1 MGLKSSLTR
10 ILTTIAAVLLVGSGE
25 SQQSAPAPETKP
37 VEPVAETE
45 KQDLTGKWL
54 GKGYGCGPNNQN
66 LDQEISITQNG
77 NKVVAIK
84 ITGDDCIG
92 AGQKTWEGIISGSQI
107 KGSRYGKFPW
117 VEKPSKYDDLD
128 IRIKNN
134 DLLVW
139 DPGITFER
147 IKISDD

>member
-1 MGLKSSLTR
+1 MA
-10 ILTTIAAVLLVGSGE
+10 AAVLVGCG
-25 SQQSAPAPETKP
+25 
-37 VEPVAETE
+37 E

-54 GKGYGCGPNNQN
+54 GKGYRCLSNQR

-107 KGSRYGKFPW
+107 KGSRYGKPPW
-117 VEKPSKYDDLD
+117 EEKPSKYDDLD
-128 IRIKNN
+128 IEIINN
-134 DLLVW
+134 DLLIFP
-139 DPGITFER
+139 DADITFER

>member
-1 MGLKSSLTR
+1 MKYLIK
-10 ILTTIAAVLLVGSGE
+10 TIAAVVLVGCGE
-25 SQQSAPAPETKP
+25 SGHQHSH
-37 VEPVAETE
+37 AETE

-54 GKGYGCGPNNQN
+54 GKGYRCGPNET
-66 LDQEISITQNG
+66 DQEISITQNG
-77 NKVVAIK
+77 NKVTATK

-107 KGSRYGKFPW
+107 KGSWYGKFPW
-117 VEKPSKYDDLD
+117 VEKPTKYDDLD

-134 DLLVW
+134 DLLIW
-139 DPGITFER
+139 SDADITFER

>member
-1 MGLKSSLTR
+1 MKYL
-10 ILTTIAAVLLVGSGE
+10 ITTIAAVVLVGCG
-25 SQQSAPAPETKP
+25 
-37 VEPVAETE
+37 E

-107 KGSRYGKFPW
+107 KGSNYGKPPW
-117 VEKPSKYDDLD
+117 QEKPTKYDNLD
-128 IRIKNN
+128 IRIENS
-134 DLLVW
+134 DLLIW
-139 DPGITFER
+139 SDAEITFER

>member
-1 MGLKSSLTR
+1 MKYL
-10 ILTTIAAVLLVGSGE
+10 ITTIAAVVLVGCG
-25 SQQSAPAPETKP
+25 
-37 VEPVAETE
+37 E

-54 GKGYGCGPNNQN
+54 GKGYRCLSNER

-107 KGSRYGKFPW
+107 KGSWYGGFPW
-117 VEKPSKYDDLD
+117 EAKPSKYDDLD

-134 DLLVW
+134 DLLIW
-139 DPGITFER
+139 SDAEITFER

>member
-1 MGLKSSLTR
+1 MKYL
-10 ILTTIAAVLLVGSGE
+10 ITTMAAVVLVGCG
-25 SQQSAPAPETKP
+25 
-37 VEPVAETE
+37 E

-54 GKGYGCGPNNQN
+54 GKGYRCLSNER

-117 VEKPSKYDDLD
+117 EEKPSKLDDLD
-128 IRIKNN
+128 ITIKNN
-134 DLLVW
+134 DLLIYS
-139 DPGITFER
+139 DADITFER

>member
-1 MGLKSSLTR
+1 MRKLLITM
-10 ILTTIAAVLLVGSGE
+10 AAVVLVGCG
-25 SQQSAPAPETKP
+25 
-37 VEPVAETE
+37 E

-54 GKGYGCGPNNQN
+54 GKGYRCLSNER

-107 KGSRYGKFPW
+107 KGSWYGKFPW
-117 VEKPSKYDDLD
+117 EEKPSKYDDLD

-139 DPGITFER
+139 DADITFER

>member
-1 MGLKSSLTR
+1 MKQLL
-10 ILTTIAAVLLVGSGE
+10 ITIAALALVGCGE
-25 SQQSAPAPETKP
+25 PDHQHSH
-37 VEPVAETE
+37 AETE

-54 GKGYGCGPNNQN
+54 GKGYRCLSNER

-92 AGQKTWEGIISGSQI
+92 AGEKTWEGIISGSQI
-107 KGSRYGKFPW
+107 KGSNYGKPPW
-117 VEKPSKYDDLD
+117 QEKPTKYDNLD
-128 IRIKNN
+128 IRIENS
-134 DLLVW
+134 DLLIWSDAEV
-139 DPGITFER
+139 TFER